1 MPRPT
6 IFLAILLA
14 VITVFSGCAD
24 NGQKQDQPD
33 PNPNKQAQNST
44 STPTSTQATTT
55 PKEDLPVWPDKEF
68 TEEDYEGWKTYTH
81 EDLGYRIKY
90 PSDWTI
96 NACDEKCTTKEVI
109 INPPDAEKFI
119 SYVSISLDGRSIK
132 KIKQI
137 YTDSDG
143 KLRKIDPSYKPNI
156 ANKIIFSGL
165 SCMQFVSQDKNR
177 RSIVIP
183 YNNTTYLVSTD
194 KDKNNLV
201 KQILASFE
209 FIE

>member
-81 EDLGYRIKY
+81 EDLGFKIKH
-90 PSDWTI
+90 PSNW
-96 NACDEKCTTKEVI
+96 EVKVLEAYHDI
-109 INPPDAEKFI
+109 KSVTINPPDAKY
-119 SYVSISLDGRSIK
+119 YVSYITVGPETRSLEEIRNVYKDPGNYEGDAYKEK
-132 KIKQI
+132 KILFASKES
-137 YTDSDG
+137 YYFFDG
-143 KLRKIDPSYKPNI
+143 GVPNSE
-156 ANKIIFSGL
+156 K
-165 SCMQFVSQDKNR
+165 
-177 RSIVIP
+177 IVIP
-183 YNNTTYLVSTD
+183 HNDKIYSINSQKINNPKVIQS
-194 KDKNNLV
+194 
-201 KQILASFE
+201 LASFE